1 MRTIKVTG
9 TGTVKLKPDIMR
21 LHLDLSGKEKDYA
34 KTLTRSAE
42 DTEVLRS
49 LFAEL
54 GFAKETLKTVS
65 FSADPVYEGYEDK
78 QGRWRQRFTG
88 YEFHHRMKVEFP
100 FDNEKLGAILF
111 RLAKAKVDPEF
122 SIGYT
127 VKDPEAAKN
136 RLLAAAVKDAS
147 EKAAVLAEAA
157 GVRLLDIQTMDYSI
171 ARAEFE
177 VIPARKMMAANDM
190 AAFGAAEESMDLDIQ
205 PEDIT
210 ASDTVTITWELG

>member
-21 LHLDLSGKEKDYA
+21 LRLDLNGKEKEYA
-34 KTLTRSAE
+34 KTLKRSSD
-42 DTEVLRS
+42 DTEVLRG
-49 LFAEL
+49 LFADL
-54 GFAKETLKTVS
+54 GFAKEDLKTLS

-78 QGRWRQRFTG
+78 QGRWRQRFVG
-88 YEFHHRMKVEFP
+88 YEYHHRLKLDFP
-100 FDNEKLGAILF
+100 FDNDRLGKILT

-136 RLLAAAVKDAS
+136 QLLAAAVKDAA
-147 EKAAVLAEAA
+147 EKAEILAAAA
-157 GVRLLDIQTMDYSI
+157 GVKLLGIQTMDYSI
-171 ARAEFE
+171 ARVEME
-177 VIPARKMMAANDM
+177 VMPARKLMATNDM
-190 AAFGAAEESMDLDIQ
+190 AMGAMEESMDLDIQ

>member
-21 LHLDLSGKEKDYA
+21 LRLDLNGKEKDYA
-34 KTLTRSAE
+34 KTLERSSK

-49 LFAEL
+49 LFEDL
-54 GFAKETLKTVS
+54 GFAKEDLKTTG

-78 QGRWRQRFTG
+78 QGRWRQRFAG
-88 YEFHHRMKVEFP
+88 YEFHHRLKLDFP
-100 FDNEKLGAILF
+100 FDNDRLGKILAK
-111 RLAKAKVDPEF
+111 LAKAKVDPEF
-122 SIGYT
+122 SLGYT

-136 RLLAAAVKDAS
+136 QLLAAAVKDAAA
-147 EKAAVLAEAA
+147 KAEVLAEAA
-157 GVRLLDIQTMDYSI
+157 GVKLLGIQTMDYSI
-171 ARAEFE
+171 ARVEME
-177 VIPARKMMAANDM
+177 VMPARKLMATNDM
-190 AAFGAAEESMDLDIQ
+190 AMGAMEESMDLDIQ